1 MEAAK
6 PPIVQKWEAVSK
18 AMKNDEKSS
27 SLLQKK
33 SKIMTQSW

>member
-18 AMKNDEKSS
+18 AMKKTEKTE
-27 SLLQKK
+27 SL
-33 SKIMTQSW
+33 T